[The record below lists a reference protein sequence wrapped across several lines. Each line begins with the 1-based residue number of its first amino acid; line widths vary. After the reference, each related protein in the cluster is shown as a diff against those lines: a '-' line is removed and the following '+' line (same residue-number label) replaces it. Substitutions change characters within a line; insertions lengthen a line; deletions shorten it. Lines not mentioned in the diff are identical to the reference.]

1 MLRGARH
8 HAGAIR
14 EPFEA
19 KVLVEGPIA
28 VRVRDEPVA
37 LRTVATEVVERP
49 VDEAL
54 AKAVAA
60 RLRADYEQEDARNRA
75 EVRLGAHLL
84 RGADFIEVDGFGGLD
99 VVRVFG
105 ALACRREELIG
116 ALTGLRANV
125 PEMLSGL
132 CARVGAMRHDDANHP
147 ALEQGLHAPRHLLE
161 ISGDLIG
168 RHEARH
174 AVTLGVIE
182 PRALHG
188 GARHVPQPVWRI
200 PGVRGKT
207 RDVV

>member
-1 MLRGARH
+1 MPGASGTPVVFALSSARDVTQPARFHIRHADRAYVLWRLGPASVDKVMLRGARH

-14 EPFEA
+14 EPLEA

-99 VVRVFG
+99 VVRVLG
-105 ALACRREELIG
+105 ALASLSADDLASLREEQKDIEVRCQFCDAVYNFTPEEIA
-116 ALTGLRANV
+116 ALNA
-125 PEMLSGL
+125 PEEDKK
-132 CARVGAMRHDDANHP
+132 A
-147 ALEQGLHAPRHLLE
+147 
-161 ISGDLIG
+161 
-168 RHEARH
+168 
-174 AVTLGVIE
+174 
-182 PRALHG
+182 
-188 GARHVPQPVWRI
+188 
-200 PGVRGKT
+200 
-207 RDVV
+207 